1 MEGLWTV
8 CRWSGLIR
16 GGGYWTSG
24 GGLLV
29 NLGGRL
35 NDFLG
40 GFKLLLIRSSAERVE
55 TGDGWLPS
63 PVTGEAIKAI

>member
-1 MEGLWTV
+1 M
-8 CRWSGLIR
+8 
-16 GGGYWTSG
+16 
-24 GGLLV
+24 

-40 GFKLLLIRSSAERVE
+40 GFKLLLIRSSVERVE

-63 PVTGEAIKAI
+63 PAAGETIKAV